1 MDKQIKVIGFA
12 ALAVLII
19 GGYYF
24 MTNKNV
30 SENPASNNQSAVNNN
45 QSAAADN
52 QPVKKNPI
60 VVIETNKGIIKA
72 ELRSEDAPKTA
83 QNFIDLADKKFYDG
97 LKFHRVEPN
106 FVIQGGDPK
115 GDGTGGSGANI
126 PLEIKCADG
135 TMNEGKTVTCSVVLP
150 HKDGAL
156 AMARAGD
163 PNSASSQFYITNGEQ
178 KFLDGNYAVFG
189 YVIEGMDLVRNIKAG
204 DVMQKV
210 YIER

>member
-1 MDKQIKVIGFA
+1 MKTKIKFISFA

-19 GGYYF
+19 GGHYY
-24 MTNKNV
+24 MTNNKT
-30 SENPASNNQSAVNNN
+30 SDEAPAS
-45 QSAAADN
+45 
-52 QPVKKNPI
+52 KKNPI
-60 VVIETNKGIIKA
+60 VVIETSKGIIKV
-72 ELRSEDAPKTA
+72 ELRSEDASKTVK
-83 QNFIDLADKKFYDG
+83 NFTDLANKKFYDG

-126 PLEIKCADG
+126 SLEIKCADG
-135 TMNEGKTVTCSVVLP
+135 TMIEGATTKCSVALP

-178 KFLDGNYAVFG
+178 SFLNGNYAVFG
-189 YVIEGMDLVRNIKAG
+189 YVTEGMDVVRKIQAG
-204 DVMQKV
+204 DVMRKV
-210 YIER
+210 YLIYE

>member
-1 MDKQIKVIGFA
+1 MNKQIKFIGFA

-19 GGYYF
+19 GGYYY

-30 SENPASNNQSAVNNN
+30 SENSVNNN
-45 QSAAADN
+45 QPTAADN
-52 QPVKKNPI
+52 KVMSKNP
-60 VVIETNKGIIKA
+60 VAVIETSKGVIKA
-72 ELRSEDAPKTA
+72 ELRPEDAPKTV
-83 QNFIDLADKKFYDG
+83 QNFMNLADKKFYDG

-135 TMNEGKTVTCSVVLP
+135 TMNEGRAVTCSVALP

-178 KFLDGNYAVFG
+178 SFLNGNYAVFG
-189 YVIEGMDLVRNIKAG
+189 YVTEGMDVVRKIQVG
-204 DVMQKV
+204 DTITKI
-210 YIER
+210 YIEK

>member
-1 MDKQIKVIGFA
+1 MNQQNKAIIIIIV
-12 ALAVLII
+12 LATIFLA
-19 GGYYF
+19 GYYY
-24 MTNKNV
+24 MTKNETSVESEENQIASV
-30 SENPASNNQSAVNNN
+30 S
-45 QSAAADN
+45 
-52 QPVKKNPI
+52 KNP
-60 VVIETNKGIIKA
+60 VAVIETSQGVIKA
-72 ELRSEDAPKTA
+72 ELRLEDAPKTV
-83 QNFIDLADKKFYDG
+83 QNFIDLADRKFYDG

-135 TMNEGKTVTCSVVLP
+135 TIMEGQTIACSAVALT

-156 AMARAGD
+156 AMARSQD

-189 YVIEGMDLVRNIKAG
+189 YVTEGMDTVRKIQMG
-204 DVMQKV
+204 DTITRIH
-210 YIER
+210 IEK